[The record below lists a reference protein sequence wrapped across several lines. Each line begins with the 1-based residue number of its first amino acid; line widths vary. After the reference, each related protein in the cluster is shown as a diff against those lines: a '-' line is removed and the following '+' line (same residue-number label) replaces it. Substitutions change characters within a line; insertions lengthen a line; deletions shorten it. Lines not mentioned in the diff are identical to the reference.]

1 MVMAMATVPGM
12 VYYAKYDDLYI
23 LKFVG
28 EIRYT
33 MGCALEKFLEQLFT
47 QRDFD
52 TILIDLTEAT
62 NIDSTN
68 LGLLAKAANFMATK
82 FAKKVPIISTNPDV
96 TQILNSV
103 SFDQVFDI
111 CDDTAACKEAAQCL
125 VIEDPSK
132 AEMAKTLF
140 EAHSTLSDLSEKN
153 RAMFKNVVDVFKQ
166 SQTLKS

>member
-1 MVMAMATVPGM
+1 MVTAMASAPGM
-12 VYYAKYDDLYI
+12 VYYAKYDELYI
-23 LKFVG
+23 IKFVG

-33 MGCALEKFLEQLFT
+33 MGCALEKFLEQLFS
-47 QRDFD
+47 QRDFN
-52 TILIDLTEAT
+52 TLLIDLTEAT

-68 LGLLAKAANFMATK
+68 LGLLAKAANFMAAR

-96 TQILNSV
+96 TEILNSV

-111 CDDTAACKEAAQCL
+111 CDDTETCKEAAQCL
-125 VIEDPSK
+125 VVEDPSK

-140 EAHSTLSDLSEKN
+140 EAHSALSDLNEKN
-153 RAMFKNVVDVFKQ
+153 RAMFKDVVEAFRP